1 MSTASNCFRTMCWR
15 DWKWASSPLLPQI
28 LEPKTGS
35 SKQKWRQIQLLWP
48 LIRFVFVNYQNQY
61 WFEKLKAPISGSEL
75 GWPPCE
81 HLCCCRPCWVVGW
94 IAGETRN
101 LPEKSYTHLFQ
112 AAYDTSKGKLVKN
125 NFSLGFATPDF
136 VLHSNVNDGSIFGA
150 SLYQKVKNLTNAI
163 HYRWINRRWPHFTL

>member
-35 SKQKWRQIQLLWP
+35 SKQKWRRIQLLWP

-81 HLCCCRPCWVVGW
+81 HLSCCRPCWVVGW
-94 IAGETRN
+94 IAGETRK
-101 LPEKSYTHLFQ
+101 LTREKIKSPFSRLHMTQ
-112 AAYDTSKGKLVKN
+112 AKESLWKIIFLWASPLLTS
-125 NFSLGFATPDF
+125 FSTQMLTTDPYLGHRST
-136 VLHSNVNDGSIFGA
+136 
-150 SLYQKVKNLTNAI
+150 K
-163 HYRWINRRWPHFTL
+163 RWRI